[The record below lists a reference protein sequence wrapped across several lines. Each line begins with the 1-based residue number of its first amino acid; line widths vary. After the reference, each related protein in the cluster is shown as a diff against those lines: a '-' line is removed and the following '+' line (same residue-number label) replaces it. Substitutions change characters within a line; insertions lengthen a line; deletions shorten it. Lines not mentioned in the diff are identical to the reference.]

1 MNPNEGSGPDP
12 RQAEAR
18 SPDPANSAEKEK
30 LDHHEPVDDYAHPS
44 THQMLVVGRRRA
56 DAEAKLQ
63 QQQREARAKPAE

>member
-1 MNPNEGSGPDP
+1 MNSIEGSEPDP
-12 RQAEAR
+12 LQTEAR
-18 SPDPANSAEKEK
+18 SPDPANSAGRDK